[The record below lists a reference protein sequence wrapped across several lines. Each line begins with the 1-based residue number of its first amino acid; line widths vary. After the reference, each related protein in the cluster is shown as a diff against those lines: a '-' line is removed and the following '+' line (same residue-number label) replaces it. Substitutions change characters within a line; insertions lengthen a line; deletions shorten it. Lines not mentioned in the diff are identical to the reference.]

1 MFTDETELL
10 GNAEKSDDD
19 GDEPRVERVRARRRH
34 RLEDH
39 HLQKDQAWS
48 TSDEGGAAAPSR
60 FNKNKTVII
69 SVTRLGDLLDF
80 GPLFKAFGN
89 N

>member
-60 FNKNKTVII
+60 FNKKQ
-69 SVTRLGDLLDF
+69 DCY
-80 GPLFKAFGN
+80 FKCDQIGRFIGLWATF
-89 N
+89 